1 MAGAV
6 GGRTRHD
13 LEADN
18 GHDSWKGRN
27 RETKEGLD
35 PVFLCRFI
43 RAEARSEDV
52 GHDIGLFDVPNL
64 RSVFLRTTV
73 FRPSRRQAVL
83 LVDYVPNCQSI

>member
-35 PVFLCRFI
+35 PVFLCQFI

-52 GHDIGLFDVPNL
+52 GHDIGLFDQIL
-64 RSVFLRTTV
+64 DRSFYIPRFSDHHIVK
-73 FRPSRRQAVL
+73 P
-83 LVDYVPNCQSI
+83 YY